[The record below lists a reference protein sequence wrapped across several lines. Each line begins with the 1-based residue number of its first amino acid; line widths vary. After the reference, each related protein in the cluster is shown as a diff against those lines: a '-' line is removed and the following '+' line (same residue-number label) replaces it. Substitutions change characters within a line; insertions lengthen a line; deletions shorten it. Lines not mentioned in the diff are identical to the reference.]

1 MNDTIQAAAIVAL
14 VLGTLTFLLAPARRT
29 DGTTRRFDAPELR
42 TPVAAPAPAP
52 ASLQERPSL
61 PTISPERSGVT
72 VLYRREV

>member
-42 TPVAAPAPAP
+42 TPVAAPAPPACRSARRCRRSAP
-52 ASLQERPSL
+52 SAAA
-61 PTISPERSGVT
+61 
-72 VLYRREV
+72 